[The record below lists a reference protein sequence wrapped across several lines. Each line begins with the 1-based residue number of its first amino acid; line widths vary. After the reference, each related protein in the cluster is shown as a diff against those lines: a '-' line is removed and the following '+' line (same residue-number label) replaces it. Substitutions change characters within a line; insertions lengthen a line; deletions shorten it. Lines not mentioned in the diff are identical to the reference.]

1 MGGEYFGNKVT
12 KGLAKAVLILSW
24 VVIMKQLP
32 PVPELGNI
40 LNIGGGTG
48 LLAYLCLSVLFVCL
62 SKIPY
67 NCASYTTFVV
77 LLTMQSLSTISL
89 FPTQRTKR
97 VLL

>member
-48 LLAYLCLSVLFVCL
+48 FLYLPVFIRIVCL
-62 SKIPY
+62 PIR
-67 NCASYTTFVV
+67 NT
-77 LLTMQSLSTISL
+77 L
-89 FPTQRTKR
+89 
-97 VLL
+97 